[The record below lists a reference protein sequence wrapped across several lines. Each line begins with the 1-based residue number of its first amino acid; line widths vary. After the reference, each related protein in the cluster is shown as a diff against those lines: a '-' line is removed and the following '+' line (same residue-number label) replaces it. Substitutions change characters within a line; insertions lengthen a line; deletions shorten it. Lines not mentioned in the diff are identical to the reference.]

1 METKKN
7 YQSPEVQVHRVKVES
22 HLLSGTTVGG
32 PSADFIPDPGVGDT
46 DDE

>member
-22 HLLSGTTVGG
+22 HLLSGTQMG
-32 PSADFIPDPGVGDT
+32 PSADFIQDPGVGET
-46 DDE
+46 DNE